1 MRSAKYAG
9 IALAALAGA
18 GSILGIEAA
27 AHAKTGS
34 PTHVHDGVYSIY
46 VVTDQ
51 GSCRKSYTSKIA
63 VSGGQIRAT
72 GHALIRGA
80 GHIGTGGAVLVT
92 LRLVRHAVH
101 VTGRIRGD
109 SGSGKWSSQGFGCGG
124 SWRAT

>member
-51 GSCRKSYTSKIA
+51 GSCRKSYTTKIA

-72 GHALIRGA
+72 GHALIRGS
-80 GHIGTGGAVLVT
+80 GHSAGGAVLVT
-92 LRLVRHAVH
+92 LRLVRHAV
-101 VTGRIRGD
+101 
-109 SGSGKWSSQGFGCGG
+109 
-124 SWRAT
+124 